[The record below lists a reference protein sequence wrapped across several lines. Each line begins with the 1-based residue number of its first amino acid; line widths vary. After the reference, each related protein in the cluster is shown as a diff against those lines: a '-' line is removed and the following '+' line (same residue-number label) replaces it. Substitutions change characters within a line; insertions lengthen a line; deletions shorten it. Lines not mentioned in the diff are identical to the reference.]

1 MLKQSDGGDAD
12 ITVVTTNSYK
22 VATEALR
29 GKPRWKNGTDGYFD
43 RLVVTSEIVGNRCRI
58 RIDAKCTG
66 ISLRSIRLRSRG

>member
-1 MLKQSDGGDAD
+1 MNALYNDAF
-12 ITVVTTNSYK
+12 IAVVTTNSYK

-43 RLVVTSEIVGNRCRI
+43 RLVVTSEIVGRI